1 VISEIPLEPGMMLVV
16 FTDGLVHAGER
27 KGQPMDICTSFEA
40 MLEGQD
46 PTPQAV
52 ADTLLAEAIHLDDDR
67 PADDISVV
75 VLKVLKWRG
84 DTVRRMTVRLPVHD

>member
-1 VISEIPLEPGMMLVV
+1 
-16 FTDGLVHAGER
+16 
-27 KGQPMDICTSFEA
+27 

-52 ADTLLAEAIHLDDDR
+52 ADTLLAEAVHLDDER

>member
-1 VISEIPLEPGMMLVV
+1 
-16 FTDGLVHAGER
+16 
-27 KGQPMDICTSFEA
+27 